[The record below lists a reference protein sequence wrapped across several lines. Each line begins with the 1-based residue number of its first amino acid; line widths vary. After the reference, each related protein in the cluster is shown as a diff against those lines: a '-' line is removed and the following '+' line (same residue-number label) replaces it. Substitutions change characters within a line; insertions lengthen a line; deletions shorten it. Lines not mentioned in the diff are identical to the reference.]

1 MKQIENFTINP
12 LKSTD
17 AHQLNE
23 FIVKNNQRLIYY
35 FPVTLEMNSSLEKT
49 ETYILIKN
57 KEIEERTNFTF
68 AIRDKNNQQIAGLI
82 IIKKIDWEKKQGEF
96 AYCIGSE
103 FEGKGLTSFAVRE
116 MIHFAFDNLNLKT
129 LQIIAHKTNLG
140 SVKVAEKNGFI
151 WKKTLL
157 NEFTP
162 TNEVPL
168 DMELYEL
175 YNEK

>member
-49 ETYILIKN
+49 ETYILIKK

-82 IIKKIDWEKKQGEF
+82 IIKK
-96 AYCIGSE
+96 
-103 FEGKGLTSFAVRE
+103 
-116 MIHFAFDNLNLKT
+116 N
-129 LQIIAHKTNLG
+129 
-140 SVKVAEKNGFI
+140 
-151 WKKTLL
+151 
-157 NEFTP
+157 
-162 TNEVPL
+162 
-168 DMELYEL
+168 
-175 YNEK
+175 